1 MKKFEDW
8 LTLASSKFATNRV
21 LNVIQRAFMILL
33 PITMVGSI
41 ASLLKGISIGGYQ
54 AWLQSTA
61 LYPALGAVY
70 QFTVGIL
77 ALYIVFLVG
86 LQFASIY
93 NLPNDGVNIGLT
105 ALMGFFIITPYTQ
118 AETAYGAATLSTQW
132 LGSSGMFMAIILA
145 FATGGI
151 FKFCNAKHIEI
162 KMPDSVPPMIARQ
175 FSALIPAFFA
185 TIIFIAIK
193 IIFGMTPIGDAQTAI
208 YSLISAPL
216 SHLSGNIWGL
226 FVIYLVLYCMW
237 FFGIHGGMTVMPIM
251 MLLFTQVQMENL
263 AAYQAGSVLPH
274 MVTGAILSYGSGSF
288 PLIIAMLIFAKSK
301 ANRSI
306 TKLAAIPSFFG
317 VDEPSYFG
325 VPMILNPIFF
335 LPWVVFTPAIAVFGT
350 YALEAAGLIPY
361 ATGASAGSFVPFFVI
376 DLVSYGWRGVVWGLL
391 IFALCV
397 LVYIPFVKVYDKQK
411 CAEEAKIEAEEVA
424 AENAEVK
431 AVSQNV

>member
-54 AWLQSTA
+54 AWIQSTA

-86 LQFASIY
+86 LEFADIY
-93 NLPNDGVNIGLT
+93 QMPHAGINIGLT
-105 ALMGFFIITPYTQ
+105 ALMGFFIITPYTA
-118 AETAYGAATLSTQW
+118 AETAYGSASLSTQW
-132 LGSSGMFMAIILA
+132 LGSAGMFMAIILA

-151 FKFCNAKHIEI
+151 FKFCAKKHIEI

-175 FSALIPAFFA
+175 FSALIPAFLA
-185 TIIFIAIK
+185 AILFILIK
-193 IIFGMTPIGDAQTAI
+193 IIFGLTPIGDAQTAI
-208 YSLISAPL
+208 YSIISAPL
-216 SHLSGNIWGL
+216 NNLSGNVWGL
-226 FVIYLVLYCMW
+226 YIMYLVLYCMW

-263 AAYQAGSVLPH
+263 AAYQAGSALPH
-274 MVTGAILSYGSGSF
+274 MVTGAVLSYGSGSF

-306 TKLAAIPSFFG
+306 TKLAGIPSFFG
-317 VDEPSYFG
+317 VDEPAYFG
-325 VPMILNPIFF
+325 LPMILNPIFF
-335 LPWVVFTPAIAVFGT
+335 IPWVVLTPAISVFGT

-376 DLVSYGWRGVVWGLL
+376 DLISYGWKGVVWGLL
-391 IFALCV
+391 ILVLCV

-411 CAEEAKIEAEEVA
+411 CAEEAKIEAEEA
-424 AENAEVK
+424 AANNTGEEP
-431 AVSQNV
+431 AVSNA

>member
-54 AWLQSTA
+54 AWIQSTA

-86 LQFASIY
+86 LEFADIY
-93 NLPNDGVNIGLT
+93 QMPHAGINIGLT
-105 ALMGFFIITPYTQ
+105 ALMGFFIITPYTV
-118 AETAYGAATLSTQW
+118 AETTYGSASLSTQW

-151 FKFCNAKHIEI
+151 FKFCAKKHIEI

-175 FSALIPAFFA
+175 FSALIPAFLA
-185 TIIFIAIK
+185 AILFILIK
-193 IIFGMTPIGDAQTAI
+193 IIFGLTPIGDAQTAI
-208 YSLISAPL
+208 YSIISAPL
-216 SHLSGNIWGL
+216 NNLSGNVWGL
-226 FVIYLVLYCMW
+226 YIMYLVLYCMW
-237 FFGIHGGMTVMPIM
+237 FFGIHGGMTVAPIM

-263 AAYQAGSVLPH
+263 AAYQAGTALPH
-274 MVTGAILSYGSGSF
+274 MVTGAVLSYGSGSF

-306 TKLAAIPSFFG
+306 TKLAGIPSFFG
-317 VDEPSYFG
+317 VDEPAYFG
-325 VPMILNPIFF
+325 LPMILNPIFF
-335 LPWVVFTPAIAVFGT
+335 IPWVVLTPAISVFGT

-376 DLVSYGWRGVVWGLL
+376 DLISYGWKGVVWGLL
-391 IFALCV
+391 ILVLCV

-411 CAEEAKIEAEEVA
+411 CAEEAKIEAEEA
-424 AENAEVK
+424 AAKNAGEEP
-431 AVSQNV
+431 AVSNA